1 MSSPRDLYEY
11 LKFRGIK
18 EYIARAFLEVPR
30 EYFVFERE
38 PLWQIYSDSVVITY
52 EDEEIHTTSSQPSLM
67 AQFMEELDI
76 KEGSRVLEI
85 GGGTGYNAAV
95 MAKIVGETGL
105 VVSIEYNKKIYDLG
119 RKALERA
126 GINNVIF
133 LNKDGFEGEKEYAPY
148 DAILS
153 AVGVDFVPKN
163 WFEQLKDGGRLIAP
177 LNVKSSTFYQP
188 TLLFWKENGWIYAKQ
203 RFATSFIKAGGKLGN
218 LAERVYEMY
227 HSLRCEDSIELPMA
241 FESMGIVEVLSA
253 SVCRFGVEFFYADG
267 KGKAKYSSG
276 LWRGCGDLKRLS
288 NIINELEKSKYPSL
302 REALLKFDINR
313 ESFEVFREGF

>member
-1 MSSPRDLYEY
+1 MPSAKSLYE
-11 LKFRGIK
+11 LLLSMGIK
-18 EYIARAFLEVPR
+18 EEIARGFLEVPR

-38 PLWQIYSDSVVITY
+38 LLWQIYSDSVVITY
-52 EDEEIHTTSSQPSLM
+52 EDEEVHTTSSQPSLM
-67 AQFMEELDI
+67 AQFMEELGI
-76 KEGSRVLEI
+76 KEGSKILEI

-119 RKALERA
+119 KKALERA

-133 LNKDGFEGEKEYAPY
+133 LNKDGFEGEEKYAPY

-163 WFEQLKDGGRLIAP
+163 WFEQLKEGGRLIAP

-218 LAERVYEMY
+218 LAEKVYEMY
-227 HSLRCEDSIELPMA
+227 HSLKCENFLEFPMA

-253 SVCRFGVEFFYADG
+253 AVSRFGVEFLFADG
-267 KGKAKYSSG
+267 KGKAKYSSEF
-276 LWRGCGDLKRLS
+276 WRGCGDLNRLS
-288 NIINELEKSKYPSL
+288 NIINELEKNDYPNLSKV
-302 REALLKFDINR
+302 LLKFDLNR
-313 ESFEVFREGF
+313 ENFRIFREGF